1 MAAVD
6 VAADKLALAQAL
18 EAELMINAVTADPVA
33 VVQDQTG
40 GAHGLLFAAV
50 LRVFLPWACM
60 MRQRGTLALMGLS
73 LGDFPLNNLDVKLAG
88 KTVRV
93 SIVSIRQ
100 DVVESLAFAAAGR
113 VKVHCPCE
121 RLEDINQVIAAFSE
135 NYVDGRAMIDLSL

>member
-1 MAAVD
+1 
-6 VAADKLALAQAL
+6 
-18 EAELMINAVTADPVA
+18 
-33 VVQDQTG
+33 
-40 GAHGLLFAAV
+40 
-50 LRVFLPWACM
+50 
-60 MRQRGTLALMGLS
+60 MGLS

-88 KTVRV
+88 KTVRG